1 LALKSRL
8 AATLP
13 PLVLLLIL
21 VGMVWAVMSMPGCA
35 NGMTTAEAAFAV
47 RAGLILEGDP
57 TPEQLEGLVRDAL
70 SHAES
75 RLDADTLEA
84 VRLLSVAVLA
94 LYESD
99 GDWRAA
105 LVDMLA
111 AIETG
116 APQ

>member
-1 LALKSRL
+1 MLTTEALIV
-8 AATLP
+8 AGIIW
-13 PLVLLLIL
+13 V
-21 VGMVWAVMSMPGCA
+21 VMSMPGCA
-35 NGMTTAEAAFAV
+35 NGMTTQEAAFAV

-57 TPEQLEGLVRDAL
+57 TPEQLQGLVRDAL
-70 SHAES
+70 SHAEG

-105 LVDMLA
+105 LIEMLA

-116 APQ
+116 GKD